1 MNKLLTIF
9 FLFSFFIQ
17 GVKAQDAYSD
27 SLKGVLAKEIPD
39 TVRVNTLIE
48 LSKNYLGTD
57 LKLALQYA
65 NAAKE
70 EARKSNYG
78 TGLGYSYKYSGIV
91 YYFQSQYIE
100 ALDEWQHSL
109 RIFDSIQ
116 DKLGMANIL
125 SNIGAVYFDQGE
137 NTRALENY
145 LQSLRLS
152 QQIGDELRIATA
164 MINIG
169 AVYFDKAATHN
180 LALEYYLQAL
190 EIAERIKNIRA
201 IGTASVNIGEI
212 YLTRGDDKLAEQYF
226 QKSLD
231 YGKGLDIEPSALI
244 GLGAVEK
251 YRKNYKEALAYQRQ
265 AFETSSAND
274 NLIDAAR
281 ALIAQAE
288 VMAIVGDKGMAV
300 ENYKRAMPLAAQ
312 IGANKELK
320 DIYTGLA
327 NVYSSAARYDS
338 AFKYLELKGN
348 IKDTLFNIEA
358 DKRLTVLRLDYELE
372 KKENQITQLITVNDL
387 NAKIIERQ
395 KIISYLITAGL
406 ISILIFLY
414 IALRQKRRI
423 EKEKQRSEE
432 LLLNILPSEIAEELK
447 ATGHSDAR
455 HFSEVTVLFT
465 DFMDF
470 TGVSQVLGPQELVL
484 ELNTY
489 FKAFDEI
496 ITRHKIEKIKT
507 IGDAYMAAG
516 GVPKEE
522 AGSITNVIL
531 AAIEMQE
538 FVINRQKL
546 MQVDEAHYFKMRV
559 GIHTGSV
566 VAGIVGVKKF
576 QYDIWGDTVN
586 TASRMESSGE
596 HGKVNISQDT
606 YDRIKH
612 LETFTFQKREKTN
625 VKGKGEMQM
634 YYVWKKQ

>member
-1 MNKLLTIF
+1 VRKLLAVVLLF
-9 FLFSFFIQ
+9 FLSPIIQ
-17 GVKAQDAYSD
+17 AQDEYGD
-27 SLKGVLAKEIPD
+27 SLKAVLAQEIPD
-39 TVRVNTLIE
+39 TTRVKTLIE

-65 NAAKE
+65 NAAKS
-70 EARKSNYG
+70 EARKANYG
-78 TGLGYSYKYSGIV
+78 SGLAYAYKYSGIV

-100 ALDEWQHSL
+100 ALDEWQQSL
-109 RIFDSIQ
+109 HIFDSIQ

-152 QQIGDELRIATA
+152 QQVGDQLRIATA

-169 AVYFDKAATHN
+169 AVYFDKPATHK

-190 EIAERIKNIRA
+190 EISEKIEDIRA
-201 IGTASVNIGEI
+201 IGTVSVNIGEI
-212 YLTRGDDKLAEQYF
+212 YLTRGDDYLAQQYF
-226 QKSLD
+226 QKALD
-231 YGKGLDIEPSALI
+231 YCKGTDIEPSALL

-251 YRKNYKEALAYQRQ
+251 YRKQYQKGLDFYERAY
-265 AFETSSAND
+265 ETAQIND

-281 ALIAQAE
+281 SLIKQAE
-288 VMAIVGDKGMAV
+288 IMSILGDPGQAV
-300 ENYKRAMPLAAQ
+300 EDYKAAMPIATQ

-320 DIYTGLA
+320 DIFEGLA
-327 NVYSSAARYDS
+327 SVYSTASRYDS
-338 AFKYLELKGN
+338 AFKYLELLGN
-348 IKDTLFNIEA
+348 IKDTLFNIAA
-358 DKRLTVLRLDYELE
+358 DKRLTVLRLDFELE
-372 KKENQITQLITVNDL
+372 KKESEIAQLTTEKELKDT
-387 NAKIIERQ
+387 IIQRAA
-395 KIISYLITAGL
+395 IIRNLIILGL
-406 ISILIFLY
+406 LSVMVFLY

-432 LLLNILPSEIAEELK
+432 LLLNILPAEIAEELK

-496 ITRHKIEKIKT
+496 ITRHGIEKIKT

-522 AGSITNVIL
+522 EGSITNVII

-538 FVINRQKL
+538 FVLNRQKS

-612 LETFTFQKREKTN
+612 LETFTFTKREKTN

-634 YYVWKKQ
+634 YFVWKK